1 MKLVVGFLTYN
12 DSSAKYLADFLPS
25 LKKALDFLSPQ
36 DYRVL
41 VFDNSDLDNQLNRLA
56 IESFNISCP
65 GFLEYIQAE
74 GNLGF
79 SRAYNILIH
88 SALRLGSEYFL
99 VINPD
104 TLLEKETISEL
115 VFALDKNNELSSA
128 SPKIR
133 RWDFAANTK
142 TKEIDSCGLILKSGL
157 RFQDLG
163 QGQEDDKRFDSF
175 SILGPSGAAGLFR
188 LSALEKIKENEQYF
202 DERFFMYKEDCDLA
216 YRLYVSGAKSA
227 LVPSAIMYHDRTAAS
242 SGEGLVNKA
251 LDRRKKSRQIRIWS
265 FRNQHLIFV
274 KHWSKQNFASKIII
288 IFRVLIIGIFSL
300 ILEQFLLKEYK
311 VVFGYSRVLTNVK

>member
-25 LKKALDFLSPQ
+25 LKKALEFLNPG

-41 VFDNSDLDNQLNRLA
+41 VFDNSDSGNELNRLA
-56 IESFNISCP
+56 IESFNALNP
-65 GFLEYIQAE
+65 NFLEYFQAE

-88 SALRLGSEYFL
+88 VAARSKVEYFF
-99 VINPD
+99 VVNPD
-104 TLLEKETISEL
+104 TLLEREAISEL
-115 VFALDKNNELSSA
+115 VLALDKNSALVSA

-142 TKEIDSCGLILKSGL
+142 TKAIDSCGLILKPGL

-163 QGQEDDKRFDSF
+163 QGREDDKRFDNF

-188 LSALEKIKENEQYF
+188 LSALEKIKENDQYF

-216 YRLYVSGAKSA
+216 YRLSFTGGKST
-227 LVPSAIMYHDRTAAS
+227 LVPTAIVYHDRTAAS
-242 SGEGLVNKA
+242 SGGGLINKA
-251 LDRRKKSRQIRIWS
+251 RDRRKKSRQIRAWS

-274 KHWSKQNFASKIII
+274 KHWSKQNIISKAIIVFRILVNGFFA
-288 IFRVLIIGIFSL
+288 L
-300 ILEQFLLKEYK
+300 ILEKFLIKEYK
-311 VVFGYSRVLTNVK
+311 TVLADSRVLTNVK

>member
-25 LKKALDFLSPQ
+25 LKSALNFLSPD

-41 VFDNSDLDNQLNRLA
+41 VFDNSEPDNNLNRLA
-56 IESFNISCP
+56 LDNFNNENP
-65 GFLEYIQAE
+65 NFLEYFHAA

-79 SRAYNILIH
+79 SRAYNILIR
-88 SALRLGSEYFL
+88 SALRLKAEYFL

-115 VFALDKNNELSSA
+115 VSALDKNGALASV

-142 TKEIDSCGLILKSGL
+142 TKMIDSGGLILKTGL
-157 RFQDLG
+157 RFLDLG
-163 QGQEDDKRFDSF
+163 QGQEDDKRFDNF
-175 SILGPSGAAGLFR
+175 AILGPSGAAGLFR
-188 LSALEKIKENEQYF
+188 IDFLEKIKENEQYF

-216 YRLYVSGAKSA
+216 YRLSLAGGKSA
-227 LVPSAIMYHDRTAAS
+227 LVPSSVMYHDRTASS
-242 SGEGLVNKA
+242 SGEGIINKA
-251 LDRRKKSRQIRIWS
+251 LDRRKKSRQVRIWS

-274 KHWSKQNFASKIII
+274 KYWSRQNFLSKIFII
-288 IFRVLIIGIFSL
+288 ARVVISAIFAL

-311 VVFGYSRVLTNVK
+311 DILNFSKVLTNVK